1 MIDAYNPEA
10 WHDFFLAAAGAAAA
24 LTGLLFVGL
33 SLHVRFIAS
42 SSLHRNMARGSL
54 IGLVL
59 VLIASLIILMP
70 ESPLWMGVELVAL
83 NLVYIVFVGGYQL
96 SIYRRMEWR
105 VPTGSILRQGL
116 GILLALLGV
125 VGGFTLAVES
135 GGGLYIAALVV
146 SAIVVWNLRN
156 AWSLLMGVVDE
167 DIAAGVA
174 GEEGGDLRRR
184 DG

>member
-1 MIDAYNPEA
+1 MIDAYNPAA

-33 SLHVRFIAS
+33 SLHVRYIAS
-42 SSLHRNMARGSL
+42 SNLHRNMARGSL

-70 ESPLWMGVELVAL
+70 ESPFWMGLQLVGL
-83 NLVYIVFVGGYQL
+83 NLGYIIFVGGYQL

-105 VPTGSILRQGL
+105 VPAGSILRQGL
-116 GILLALLGV
+116 GITLALFGVLGGV
-125 VGGFTLAVES
+125 TLAAQS

-146 SAIVVWNLRN
+146 TSIVVWNLRN
-156 AWSLLMGVVDE
+156 AWALLMGVVDE
-167 DIAAGVA
+167 DIEATVA
-174 GEEGGDLRRR
+174 GEEGRR
-184 DG
+184 